1 MIVKLYKNLINSLNG
16 LKIVVGEKSDR
27 AKAFANMYVQS
38 AMKVN
43 VNVLFTGSREAEAIK
58 LFSSHFHR
66 VVIVTNQQGI
76 SKRLMTEDDLHKVH
90 QHLLQEVQ
98 NFGGRIDAIYHAP
111 QLAEENSIMRKP
123 NIGMALQAKE
133 EFPSIDFKKSI
144 MVGDSISDIEFA
156 KNANMFGVL
165 IGQSEKYFS
174 IDSLISLSKL
184 F

>member
-1 MIVKLYKNLINSLNG
+1 MNVAIPKIDTSWTLFLDRDGVINKKLDEDYVKTIDEFEFLPYAL
-16 LKIVVGEKSDR
+16 
-27 AKAFANMYVQS
+27 
-38 AMKVN
+38 
-43 VNVLFTGSREAEAIK
+43 EAIK

-144 MVGDSISDIEFA
+144 MVGDSISDMEFA

-165 IGQSEKYFS
+165 IGQSKRYYCA
-174 IDSLISLSKL
+174 DSLISLSKL
-184 F
+184 L

>member
-1 MIVKLYKNLINSLNG
+1 MNVAIPKIDTSWTLFLDRDGVINKKLNG
-16 LKIVVGEKSDR
+16 DYIKTIDEFEFLP
-27 AKAFANMYVQS
+27 YV
-38 AMKVN
+38 
-43 VNVLFTGSREAEAIK
+43 LEAIK
-58 LFSSHFHR
+58 LFSSRFHR

-76 SKRLMTEDDLHKVH
+76 SKLLMTEDDLHKVH

-144 MVGDSISDIEFA
+144 MVGDSISDMEFA
-156 KNANMFGVL
+156 KNANMFGVF
-165 IGQSEKYFS
+165 IGQSEKYFC
-174 IDSLISLSKL
+174 IDSLIRLSKL
-184 F
+184 L

>member
-1 MIVKLYKNLINSLNG
+1 MNVAIPKIDRSWTLFLDRDGVINKKLDGDYVKTIDEFEFLPYAL
-16 LKIVVGEKSDR
+16 
-27 AKAFANMYVQS
+27 
-38 AMKVN
+38 
-43 VNVLFTGSREAEAIK
+43 EAIK
-58 LFSSHFHR
+58 LFSSRFHR

-111 QLAEENSIMRKP
+111 QLAEENAIMRKP

-156 KNANMFGVL
+156 KNANMFAVL
-165 IGQSEKYFS
+165 IGQSEKYFCT
-174 IDSLISLSKL
+174 DSLISLSKL
-184 F
+184 L

>member
-1 MIVKLYKNLINSLNG
+1 MNVAIPKIDTSWTLFLDRDGVINKKLDGDYVKTIDEFEFLPYAL
-16 LKIVVGEKSDR
+16 
-27 AKAFANMYVQS
+27 
-38 AMKVN
+38 
-43 VNVLFTGSREAEAIK
+43 EAIK

-123 NIGMALQAKE
+123 NIGMALKAKE
-133 EFPSIDFKKSI
+133 EFSSIDFKKSI
-144 MVGDSISDIEFA
+144 MVGDSISDMEFA
-156 KNANMFGVL
+156 RNAKMFAVL
-165 IGQSEKYFS
+165 IGQSEKYFCT
-174 IDSLISLSKL
+174 DSLISLSKL
-184 F
+184 L

>member
-1 MIVKLYKNLINSLNG
+1 MNVAIPKIDTSWTLFLDRDGVINKKLDGDYVKTIDEFEFLPYALES
-16 LKIVVGEKSDR
+16 
-27 AKAFANMYVQS
+27 
-38 AMKVN
+38 
-43 VNVLFTGSREAEAIK
+43 IK

-144 MVGDSISDIEFA
+144 MVGDSISDMEFA
-156 KNANMFGVL
+156 KNANMFAVL
-165 IGQSEKYFS
+165 IGQSEKYFCT
-174 IDSLISLSKL
+174 DSLISLSKL
-184 F
+184 L

>member
-1 MIVKLYKNLINSLNG
+1 MNVAIPKIDTSWTLFLDRDGVINKKLDEDYVKTIDEFEFLPYAL
-16 LKIVVGEKSDR
+16 
-27 AKAFANMYVQS
+27 
-38 AMKVN
+38 
-43 VNVLFTGSREAEAIK
+43 EAIK

-111 QLAEENSIMRKP
+111 HLAEENSIMRKP
-123 NIGMALQAKE
+123 NIGMALKAKE

-144 MVGDSISDIEFA
+144 MVGDSISDMEFA
-156 KNANMFGVL
+156 KNTNMFAVL

>member
-1 MIVKLYKNLINSLNG
+1 MNVAIPKIDISWTLFLDRDGVINKKLDGDYVKTIDEFEFLPYAL
-16 LKIVVGEKSDR
+16 
-27 AKAFANMYVQS
+27 
-38 AMKVN
+38 
-43 VNVLFTGSREAEAIK
+43 EAIK

-123 NIGMALQAKE
+123 NIGMALHAKE

-144 MVGDSISDIEFA
+144 MVGDSISDMEFA
-156 KNANMFGVL
+156 KNANMFAVF
-165 IGQSEKYFS
+165 IGQSERYFCT
-174 IDSLISLSKL
+174 DSLFSLSKL
-184 F
+184 L